1 TSWGTFGILIP
12 ICLNAFPLESGNSLS
27 IICVSACMAGAVC
40 GDHCSP
46 ISDTTI
52 MSSAGAQCDHI
63 AHVSTQM
70 PYALSCA
77 AISCVA
83 YLVAGFARNVV
94 ASLVIGLI
102 FLLLCMFILH
112 FAQRNAERVE

>member
-1 TSWGTFGILIP
+1 
-12 ICLNAFPLESGNSLS
+12 
-27 IICVSACMAGAVC
+27 
-40 GDHCSP
+40 
-46 ISDTTI
+46 
-52 MSSAGAQCDHI
+52 
-63 AHVSTQM
+63 M

>member
-1 TSWGTFGILIP
+1 
-12 ICLNAFPLESGNSLS
+12 
-27 IICVSACMAGAVC
+27 AVC